1 KPDQTISSGQISVTE
16 FYPSMNNIHIPQRIK
31 SAVLRACSE
40 FAAIDNRAFETMA
53 GDGFKILVQEIF
65 DAGRVLNRSS
75 LDVDALIPHPTT
87 LVLFYVGSLGL
98 SYCDTSVH
106 HTDRDFRLFNFILG
120 CYPYDAESHS
130 AQHLHA
136 FVDQKLNEYKLRL
149 DSSKYVVTDN
159 EAKMLSA
166 FRENCTRIGCSD
178 HYINRQ
184 LKHAFESQQIHV
196 SKTVIENVNCDAIQG
211 LFFTIKNIVSSVR
224 RSHKQQ
230 ILSKKLQSYSDTRFN
245 GALYMLDVFRELFD
259 EFPAVLINSKL
270 IDAYQEID
278 KQTLD
283 DELMIK
289 IEVYCQH
296 FFISTSSFVGH
307 RIKVA
312 WIITNEHRLATILH
326 PKFKKFE
333 SCADEK
339 QAAIDVLKK
348 EFDVHY
354 DANLD
359 SINSLSPSSTTT
371 STSMMKLASASS
383 SPASIKCASSVWK
396 SILAQCF
403 DQQPDGLISSTN
415 RYQGVDDYLNRDFYF
430 KEDEEQDGDIDVLDF
445 WRKQQNSFPTLSL
458 IARNIFAIPASN
470 TTVERLFSSSKLSV
484 GERGTNLGSEK
495 LNQLMFLQKNLVL
508 LKELRQVNKVPTKR
522 SISDQVSMMS
532 EHSSETI
539 VKKAREDNTHSS
551 DDEGGNI
558 EWC

>member
-1 KPDQTISSGQISVTE
+1 
-16 FYPSMNNIHIPQRIK
+16 M
-31 SAVLRACSE
+31 
-40 FAAIDNRAFETMA
+40 
-53 GDGFKILVQEIF
+53 
-65 DAGRVLNRSS
+65 
-75 LDVDALIPHPTT
+75 LDH
-87 LVLFYVGSLGL
+87 LGL
-98 SYCDTSVH
+98 SYCGISVH

-130 AQHLHA
+130 AQHLRA
-136 FVDQKLNEYKLRL
+136 FVDQKLNEYKLCL
-149 DSSKYVVTDN
+149 DNSKYVVTDN

-259 EFPAVLINSKL
+259 ELPAVLISSKL

-283 DELMIK
+283 DVCVFLHPFEEV
-289 IEVYCQH
+289 IESLSENKKPCLHRVIPLKQYLLNKCDSFQGDQ
-296 FFISTSSFVGH
+296 TSH

-339 QAAIDVLKK
+339 RAAIDVLKN

-359 SINSLSPSSTTT
+359 SINSLSPSTTT

-383 SPASIKCASSVWK
+383 SHASIKCASSVRK
-396 SILAQCF
+396 GILSQCF
-403 DQQPDGLISSTN
+403 DQQPNGLISSTN
-415 RYQGVDDYLNRDFYF
+415 RYQEVDDYLNRDFYF

-458 IARNIFAIPASN
+458 IARKFFAIPASN

-484 GERGTNLGSEK
+484 GERRTNLGGEK
-495 LNQLMFLQKNLVL
+495 LNQLMFLQKNLVR
-508 LKELRQVNKVPTKR
+508 LKERRQVNKVPTKR
-522 SISDQVSMMS
+522 SISDQVSVMS
-532 EHSSETI
+532 EHPSETI

>member
-1 KPDQTISSGQISVTE
+1 
-16 FYPSMNNIHIPQRIK
+16 
-31 SAVLRACSE
+31 
-40 FAAIDNRAFETMA
+40 AIDNRAFETMA

-283 DELMIK
+283 D
-289 IEVYCQH
+289 VY
-296 FFISTSSFVGH
+296 
-307 RIKVA
+307 
-312 WIITNEHRLATILH
+312 
-326 PKFKKFE
+326 
-333 SCADEK
+333 
-339 QAAIDVLKK
+339 
-348 EFDVHY
+348 
-354 DANLD
+354 
-359 SINSLSPSSTTT
+359 
-371 STSMMKLASASS
+371 
-383 SPASIKCASSVWK
+383 
-396 SILAQCF
+396 
-403 DQQPDGLISSTN
+403 
-415 RYQGVDDYLNRDFYF
+415 
-430 KEDEEQDGDIDVLDF
+430 
-445 WRKQQNSFPTLSL
+445 
-458 IARNIFAIPASN
+458 
-470 TTVERLFSSSKLSV
+470 FSSS
-484 GERGTNLGSEK
+484 
-495 LNQLMFLQKNLVL
+495 F
-508 LKELRQVNKVPTKR
+508 
-522 SISDQVSMMS
+522 
-532 EHSSETI
+532 
-539 VKKAREDNTHSS
+539 
-551 DDEGGNI
+551 
-558 EWC
+558 